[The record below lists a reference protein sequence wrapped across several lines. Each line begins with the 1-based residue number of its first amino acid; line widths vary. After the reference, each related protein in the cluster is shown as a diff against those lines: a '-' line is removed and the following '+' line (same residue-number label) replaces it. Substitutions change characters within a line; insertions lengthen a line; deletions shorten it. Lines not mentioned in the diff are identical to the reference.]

1 MQFQKYFKPLAILLT
16 CLFSCSPIFSE
27 GTYISSY
34 GDLTDIDDFPT
45 PRDKVIPIDV
55 KYFID
60 PDATIACTDL
70 NIDEFAQKNQ
80 ILAFVD
86 ESLSEGE
93 AREIGRRLE
102 AIDNVKEAVFVSRE
116 TAMENFIEERT
127 RDNDNDFFVLTP
139 SVFRNRYVIYLNDL
153 SMLDITDKAIENVNG
168 IADTNASSEL
178 SAWFIAFRNVVTL
191 VSVILI
197 VILFV
202 VSVFIMQNTI
212 KLATFSRR
220 EEIGIMKMVGAS
232 NSFIRCPF
240 VVEGLILGLLG
251 GVIAF
256 FALWGI
262 YQMASEKVLSG
273 MIGSMLVVPA
283 FHTMQYP
290 ILIIYLAI
298 GLIVGTFGS
307 NIAIRNYLKV

>member
-1 MQFQKYFKPLAILLT
+1 MKINRLGYLIKEGFLSIFTHGFMSFACVMVIVACLLIMGIFTVLA
-16 CLFSCSPIFSE
+16 
-27 GTYISSY
+27 YI
-34 GDLTDIDDFPT
+34 
-45 PRDKVIPIDV
+45 VDV
-55 KYFID
+55 
-60 PDATIACTDL
+60 
-70 NIDEFAQKNQ
+70 NIDEFEQKNQ

-86 ESLSEGE
+86 ETLSEGE
-93 AREIGRRLE
+93 AREIGKRLE
-102 AIDNVKEAVFVSRE
+102 AIDNVKEVVFVSRE
-116 TAMENFIEERT
+116 TAMQNFIAERT
-127 RDNDNDFFVLTP
+127 EGSGEDYSDLTP
-139 SVFRNRYVIYLNDL
+139 SVFRNRYIIYLDDL
-153 SMLDITDKAIENVNG
+153 SLMDRTDDAVKAVNG
-168 IADTNASSEL
+168 IADTSASREL
-178 SAWFIAFRNVVTL
+178 SLWFIAFRNVVTL
-191 VSVILI
+191 VSVALI

-262 YQMASEKVLSG
+262 YQVASEKILAG
-273 MIGSMLVVPA
+273 MIGSILVIPG
-283 FHTMQYP
+283 FRTIMYP

>member
-1 MQFQKYFKPLAILLT
+1 MKLNRLGYLIKEGFLSIFTHGFMSFACVMVIVVCLLIMG
-16 CLFSCSPIFSE
+16 IFSVLA
-27 GTYISSY
+27 Y
-34 GDLTDIDDFPT
+34 
-45 PRDKVIPIDV
+45 VV
-55 KYFID
+55 
-60 PDATIACTDL
+60 DL
-70 NIDEFAQKNQ
+70 NIDMLEQQNQ

-86 ESLSEGE
+86 ESLSMEE
-93 AREIGRRLE
+93 AMEIGKRLE
-102 AIDNVKEAVFVSRE
+102 AIDNVKEIEFISRE
-116 TAMENFIEERT
+116 TAMENFINERAK
-127 RDNDNDFFVLTP
+127 DNREMYSDLTP

-153 SMLDITDKAIENVNG
+153 SMMDITDDAVRAVNG
-168 IADTNASSEL
+168 IADTSASREL
-178 SAWFIAFRNVVTL
+178 SRWFIAFRNVVTL

-220 EEIGIMKMVGAS
+220 EEIGIMKIVGAS

-251 GVIAF
+251 GAIAF

-262 YQMASEKVLSG
+262 YQLASGKVLAG
-273 MIGSMLVVPA
+273 MLGSMLVVPD
-283 FHTMQYP
+283 FHVMMYP
-290 ILIIYLAI
+290 ILLIYLVV
-298 GLIVGTFGS
+298 GFIVGTFGS

>member
-1 MQFQKYFKPLAILLT
+1 MKLNRLGYLIKEGFLSIFTHGFMSFACVMVIVACLLIMGIFTVLA
-16 CLFSCSPIFSE
+16 
-27 GTYISSY
+27 Y
-34 GDLTDIDDFPT
+34 
-45 PRDKVIPIDV
+45 VV
-55 KYFID
+55 
-60 PDATIACTDL
+60 DL
-70 NIDEFAQKNQ
+70 NIDEFEQKNQ

-86 ESLSEGE
+86 ETLSEDE
-93 AREIGRRLE
+93 AREIEKRLA
-102 AIDNVKEAVFVSRE
+102 AIDNVKEVEFISRE
-116 TAMENFIEERT
+116 TAMKNFIAERS
-127 RDNDNDFFVLTP
+127 DESDQYSDLTP
-139 SVFRNRYVIYLNDL
+139 SVFRNRYVIYLDDISMMDL
-153 SMLDITDKAIENVNG
+153 TDDAVKAVNG
-168 IADTNASSEL
+168 IADTSASREL
-178 SAWFIAFRNVVTL
+178 SRWFIAFRNVVTI
-191 VSVILI
+191 VSVVLI

-262 YQMASEKVLSG
+262 YQLASEKILSG
-273 MIGSMLVVPA
+273 MIGSILVIPG
-283 FHTMQYP
+283 FETMMYP

-298 GLIVGTFGS
+298 GFVVGTFGS

>member
-1 MQFQKYFKPLAILLT
+1 MKVNRLGYLIKEGFLSIFTHGFMSFACVMVIVACLLIMGIFTVLA
-16 CLFSCSPIFSE
+16 
-27 GTYISSY
+27 Y
-34 GDLTDIDDFPT
+34 
-45 PRDKVIPIDV
+45 VVDV
-55 KYFID
+55 
-60 PDATIACTDL
+60 
-70 NIDEFAQKNQ
+70 NIDEFEQKNQ

-86 ESLSEGE
+86 ETLSEGE
-93 AREIGRRLE
+93 AREIGKRLE
-102 AIDNVKEAVFVSRE
+102 AIENVKEAVFVSRE
-116 TAMENFIEERT
+116 TAMQNFIAEREA
-127 RDNDNDFFVLTP
+127 DNSDDYADLTP
-139 SVFRNRYVIYLNDL
+139 SVFRNRYIIYLKDI
-153 SMLDITDKAIENVNG
+153 SMMDRTDDAVRAVQG
-168 IADTNASSEL
+168 IADTNASREL
-178 SAWFIAFRNVVTL
+178 SRWFISFRNVVTV
-191 VSVILI
+191 VSVVLI

-262 YQMASEKVLSG
+262 YELASEKIAAG
-273 MIGSMLVVPA
+273 MFGSILLIPGYD
-283 FHTMQYP
+283 TMMYP

-298 GLIVGTFGS
+298 GFIVGTFGS

>member
-1 MQFQKYFKPLAILLT
+1 MKLNRLGYLIKEGFLSIFTHGFMSFACVMVIVVCLLIMG
-16 CLFSCSPIFSE
+16 IFSVLA
-27 GTYISSY
+27 Y
-34 GDLTDIDDFPT
+34 
-45 PRDKVIPIDV
+45 VV
-55 KYFID
+55 
-60 PDATIACTDL
+60 DL
-70 NIDEFAQKNQ
+70 NIDMLEQQNQ

-86 ESLSEGE
+86 ESLSMEE
-93 AREIGRRLE
+93 AMEIGKRLE
-102 AIDNVKEAVFVSRE
+102 AIDNVKEIEFISRE
-116 TAMENFIEERT
+116 TAMENFINERAK
-127 RDNDNDFFVLTP
+127 DNREMYSDLTP

-153 SMLDITDKAIENVNG
+153 SMMDITDDAVRAVNG
-168 IADTNASSEL
+168 IAETSASREL
-178 SAWFIAFRNVVTL
+178 SRWFIAFRNVVTL

-220 EEIGIMKMVGAS
+220 EEIGIMKIVGAS

-251 GVIAF
+251 GAIAF

-262 YQMASEKVLSG
+262 YQLASGKVLAG
-273 MIGSMLVVPA
+273 MLGSMLVVPD
-283 FHTMQYP
+283 FHVMMYP
-290 ILIIYLAI
+290 ILLIYLVV
-298 GLIVGTFGS
+298 GFIVGTFGS

>member
-1 MQFQKYFKPLAILLT
+1 MKVNRLGYLIKEGFLSIFTHGFMSFACVMVIVVCLLIMG
-16 CLFSCSPIFSE
+16 IFSVLA
-27 GTYISSY
+27 Y
-34 GDLTDIDDFPT
+34 
-45 PRDKVIPIDV
+45 VV
-55 KYFID
+55 
-60 PDATIACTDL
+60 DL
-70 NIDEFAQKNQ
+70 NIDKLEQQNQ

-86 ESLSEGE
+86 ESLSTEE
-93 AREIGRRLE
+93 AMEIGKRLE
-102 AIDNVKEAVFVSRE
+102 AIDNVKEIEFVSRE
-116 TAMENFIEERT
+116 TAMENFINERAKEN
-127 RDNDNDFFVLTP
+127 RDMYSDLTP

-153 SMLDITDKAIENVNG
+153 SMMDLTDDAVRAVNG
-168 IADTNASSEL
+168 IAETSASREL
-178 SAWFIAFRNVVTL
+178 SRWFIAFRNVVTL

-220 EEIGIMKMVGAS
+220 EEIGIMKIVGAS

-262 YQMASEKVLSG
+262 YQLASEKVLSG
-273 MIGSMLVVPA
+273 MLVNMLVVPD
-283 FHTMQYP
+283 FHMMMIP
-290 ILIIYLAI
+290 ILVIYLVI
-298 GLIVGTFGS
+298 GLVVGTFGS

>member
-1 MQFQKYFKPLAILLT
+1 MRINRFGYLIKEGFLSIFTHGFMSFACIMVIVACLLIMG
-16 CLFSCSPIFSE
+16 IF
-27 GTYISSY
+27 T
-34 GDLTDIDDFPT
+34 
-45 PRDKVIPIDV
+45 VIAYV
-55 KYFID
+55 V
-60 PDATIACTDL
+60 DL

-127 RDNDNDFFVLTP
+127 RDNDNDFSDLTP